1 MNKDNLH
8 VFLTIVQYG
17 SISSAAKK
25 LFTSQSNLSAK
36 LQNLEEEVGHPLI
49 IRSRGRK
56 MIELTAHGEKLLDIA
71 RRMESL
77 DSELDE
83 LKKDSGR
90 QTLAIGMIEALCT
103 VTLLPFLREFML
115 KHPEI
120 CLTLH
125 TYHSREVCSMAEN
138 RMIDLGLAGRSS
150 VSGAVRS
157 EYLLFEPMT
166 VIVHRDSNYQDGISL
181 SDLPAEGEIY
191 VRWSAA
197 YKNWHNEIWQPG
209 QFQIQVST
217 SSMAGDYICSTGNW
231 AIVGKSTA
239 LRMTERYPL
248 RMICCREELPVRAFY
263 IMENR
268 YPRPSRM
275 AAMELFKH
283 ELQDWISGSQILL
296 DGRTHP
302 NGIII

>member
-17 SISSAAKK
+17 SISSAAKQ

-49 IRSRGRK
+49 IRGRGRK
-56 MIELTAHGEKLLDIA
+56 TIELTAHGEKLLDIA

-115 KHPEI
+115 KHQEI

-166 VIVHRDSNYQDGISL
+166 VLVHRDSDDQAGVSL
-181 SDLPAEGEIY
+181 SDLPADREIY
-191 VRWSAA
+191 IRWSAA
-197 YKNWHNEIWQPG
+197 FENWHNEIWQPG

-217 SSMAGDYICSTGNW
+217 SSMVGDYICSTGNW

-268 YPRPSRM
+268 YPRPSRKS
-275 AAMELFKH
+275 AMDLFKQ

-296 DGRTHP
+296 DGRSHP
-302 NGIII
+302 AGVII

>member
-17 SISSAAKK
+17 SISSAAKR

-49 IRSRGRK
+49 IRGRGRK
-56 MIELTAHGEKLLDIA
+56 TIELTAHGEKLLDIA

-90 QTLAIGMIEALCT
+90 QTLSIGLIEALCT
-103 VTLLPFLREFML
+103 VTLLPFLKEFML

-125 TYHSREVCSMAEN
+125 TYHSREICSMAEN

-166 VIVHRDSNYQDGISL
+166 VLVHRDSDYQDGVSL
-181 SDLPAEGEIY
+181 SDLPADGEIY
-191 VRWSAA
+191 VRWSSAFE
-197 YKNWHNEIWQPG
+197 NWHNEIWQPG

-217 SSMAGDYICSTGNW
+217 SSMVGDYICSTGNW

-248 RMICCREELPVRAFY
+248 RMISCREELPVRAFY

-275 AAMELFKH
+275 SAMDLFKQ
-283 ELQDWISGSQILL
+283 ELQDWISGSRILL
-296 DGRTHP
+296 DGRSHP
-302 NGIII
+302 SGRII

>member
-8 VFLTIVQYG
+8 IFLTIVQYG

-36 LQNLEEEVGHPLI
+36 LQNLEEEVGHPLL
-49 IRSRGRK
+49 IRGRGRK
-56 MIELTAHGEKLLDIA
+56 TIELTVHGEKLLDIA
-71 RRMESL
+71 RHMESL

-90 QTLAIGMIEALCT
+90 QTLSIGMIEALCT
-103 VTLLPFLREFML
+103 VTLLPFLKEFML

-120 CLTLH
+120 CLALH
-125 TYHSREVCSMAEN
+125 TYHSREICSMAEN

-150 VSGAVRS
+150 ISGAVRS
-157 EYLLFEPMT
+157 ENLLFEPMAL
-166 VIVHRDSNYQDGISL
+166 IVHRDSDYQDGVSL
-181 SDLPAEGEIY
+181 AQLPAEGEIY

-197 YKNWHNEIWQPG
+197 YENWHNEIWQPG

-217 SSMAGDYICSTGNW
+217 SSMVGDYIHSAGNW
-231 AIVGKSTA
+231 AVVGKSTA

-248 RMICCREELPVRAFY
+248 KMISCQEELPVRAFY

-268 YPRPSRM
+268 YPRPSRLS
-275 AAMELFKH
+275 AMELFKQ
-283 ELQDWISGSQILL
+283 ELQEWIRGSQILL

-302 NGIII
+302 SGIII

>member
-25 LFTSQSNLSAK
+25 LFTSQSNLSAR
-36 LQNLEEEVGHPLI
+36 LQNLEEEVGHPLM
-49 IRSRGRK
+49 IRGRGRK
-56 MIELTAHGEKLLDIA
+56 TIELTAHGEKLLDIA

-103 VTLLPFLREFML
+103 VTLLPFLKEFMVR
-115 KHPEI
+115 HPEI
-120 CLTLH
+120 CLVLH

-166 VIVHRDSNYQDGISL
+166 VLVHRDSDYQDGVSL
-181 SDLPAEGEIY
+181 SDLPADGEIY
-191 VRWSAA
+191 VRWSSAFE
-197 YKNWHNEIWQPG
+197 NWHNEIWQPG

-217 SSMAGDYICSTGNW
+217 SSMVGDYICSAQNW

-239 LRMTERYPL
+239 LRMTERYPV
-248 RMICCREELPVRAFY
+248 RVIRCREELPVRAFY

-275 AAMELFKH
+275 STMDLFKQ

-302 NGIII
+302 SGIII

>member
-8 VFLTIVQYG
+8 VFLTIVRYG
-17 SISSAAKK
+17 SISSAAKR

-49 IRSRGRK
+49 IRGRGRK
-56 MIELTAHGEKLLDIA
+56 TIELTAHGDKLLDIA

-90 QTLAIGMIEALCT
+90 QTLSIGLIEALCT
-103 VTLLPFLREFML
+103 VTLLPFLKEFML

-166 VIVHRDSNYQDGISL
+166 VLVHRDSDYQDGVSL

-191 VRWSAA
+191 VRWSSAFE
-197 YKNWHNEIWQPG
+197 NWHNEIWQPG

-217 SSMAGDYICSTGNW
+217 SSMVGDYICSTGNW

-248 RMICCREELPVRAFY
+248 RMISCREELPVRAFY

-275 AAMELFKH
+275 SAMDLFKQ
-283 ELQDWISGSQILL
+283 ELQDWISGSRILL
-296 DGRTHP
+296 DGRSHP
-302 NGIII
+302 SGRII